1 MFEYIEFVGPVYL
14 AIGAAV
20 SRRHYAI
27 HAGGQSTAQSE
38 MEQMKHGHSCYQN
51 PSNAFYT
58 PSRGC
63 DCSMRGKWLTLRA
76 KTRGHHFGP
85 YVMMV
90 AYPIL
95 GFDAWL
101 KGGKVKAKVEK
112 REALIAQIDQ
122 MDRELGLGPYA
133 DNS

>member
-14 AIGAAV
+14 AIGAVV
-20 SRRHYAI
+20 SRRRYAR
-27 HAGGQSTAQSE
+27 HTGDESNAQRE
-38 MEQMKHGHSCYQN
+38 LDQMKHGRECYQN
-51 PSNAFYT
+51 PSSGFYN
-58 PSRGC
+58 PARNC
-63 DCSMRGKWLTLRA
+63 DCSMRSKWITARNKA
-76 KTRGHHFGP
+76 RGHDFAP